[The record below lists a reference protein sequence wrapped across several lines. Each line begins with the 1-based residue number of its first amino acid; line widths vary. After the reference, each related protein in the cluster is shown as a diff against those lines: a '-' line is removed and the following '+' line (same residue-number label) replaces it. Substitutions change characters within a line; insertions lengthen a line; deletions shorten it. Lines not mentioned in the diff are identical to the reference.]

1 MRCSREGGSPVRRES
16 AAFKMLFHD
25 RAAALG
31 SIAGVVAIVFLVGQQ
46 LAIFFGLLSY
56 MSGLAD
62 RSGADIWI
70 LAKNADNVNSTAS
83 LPMAFRDRAAGIRGV
98 RNVSS
103 LVLAGGSFKREDG
116 NTQSVQVVG
125 LERPE
130 MVGGPNRFY
139 IGSVQDLLDGEA
151 LSVDR
156 LNLPLLGNPRIGT
169 VLTINEK
176 RVRVAALTQGQQGF
190 AGTVVYT
197 NSVKARE
204 IANLSA
210 NRCTDLLV
218 QVEPGVSVQA
228 LIPLLKRALPRTEV
242 FSTGDLSRFTKLY
255 YLKNTGIGTSFFFS
269 TAIGALVGL
278 VIITLT
284 MYTNVMNKSR
294 DYAMLR
300 ALGARRRD
308 VLWIVFLQALYI
320 AAIGILIGFT
330 MLAGF
335 LSGTRDTALP
345 AYLPWTVPVIH
356 AVATLILCLL
366 GSLLAMRQA
375 VKIEPASAFR

>member
-1 MRCSREGGSPVRRES
+1 MNRES

-46 LAIFFGLLSY
+46 LTIFFGLLSY

-70 LAKNADNVNSTAS
+70 LAKNADNVNSTAT

-98 RNVSS
+98 RRVSP
-103 LVLAGGSFKREDG
+103 LVLAGGSLKRLDG
-116 NTQSVQVVG
+116 NTQAVQVVG
-125 LERPE
+125 LERPV
-130 MVGGPNRFY
+130 MAGGPNRFDV
-139 IGSVQDLLDGEA
+139 GSVQDLLDGEGI
-151 LSVDR
+151 SVDR
-156 LNLPLLGNPRIGT
+156 LDLSILGNPRIGT

-176 RVRVAALTQGQQGF
+176 RVRVAAFTRGQRGF
-190 AGTVVYT
+190 AGTLVYT
-197 NSVKARE
+197 NSEKARE
-204 IANLSA
+204 IAGLPGD
-210 NRCTDLLV
+210 RCTDLLV
-218 QVEPGVSVQA
+218 SVEPGVSVQA
-228 LIPLLKRALPRTEV
+228 MIPPLKRALPRTEV
-242 FSTGDLSRFTKLY
+242 FSTGDLSLLTRLY
-255 YLKNTGIGTSFFFS
+255 YLRNTGIGTSFFFS

-284 MYTNVMNKSR
+284 MYTNVLNKTR

-320 AAIGILIGFT
+320 AAIGILIGFS

-335 LSGTRDTALP
+335 LSGTRDTSLP
-345 AYLPWTVPVIH
+345 AFLPWTVPVIH
-356 AVATLILCLL
+356 AGVTLVLCLL